1 MTSISVAEYVCARLR
16 CRARLPTLR
25 STVVAGTLRVHPA
38 LPRCLLLLALCAAAP
53 RLAADVIL
61 HAFNWRYA
69 EVAGAAPEIAARGYR
84 AVLVAPPLRSEGNE
98 WWARYQPQ
106 DYRVIDHPLGDTRD
120 FLAMTAALSAADVDT
135 HADLLLNHMANEAWR
150 RPDLDYPGRRVLDLY
165 AADPLRHEALR
176 LFGDLTANLY
186 ATGDFHP
193 PFCIGDYQDPWQVQF
208 GRLCGGPGDPGLPDL
223 TDNRHVVATQ
233 RQYVRALRALG
244 VQGFRVDAAKHMGYK
259 HLLAVLS
266 PDIVGDAFVYGEVIT
281 GGGAGHPEYTRFLA
295 PYLELTGHAAY
306 DFPLHASLRR
316 AFAFGGLMGEL
327 VGMEARGQALPDDR
341 AVTFTLTHDMPNNTG
356 FRGQLL
362 DPVDE
367 TLAYAFVLGRHSG
380 RPLLYSDHNESGDGR
395 WVDAWRR
402 ADLTAM
408 IGFRAA
414 AEGTDMA
421 VLAHGLCHL
430 VFRRGGVGLVAI
442 NKCGY
447 TETVTISLVKSP
459 LRWGEPY
466 RALLGGEDLLIA
478 GRTLSLNLPP
488 RSARMWLLEP

>member
-1 MTSISVAEYVCARLR
+1 M
-16 CRARLPTLR
+16 
-25 STVVAGTLRVHPA
+25 VVAVNERIVRPA
-38 LPRCLLLLALCAAAP
+38 LPRCLFALLLLVTAEAV
-53 RLAADVIL
+53 AADVIL

-69 EVAGAAPEIAARGYR
+69 DVATAAPEIAARGYR

-106 DYRVIDHPLGDTRD
+106 DYRVIDHPLGDTQD
-120 FLAMTAALSAADVDT
+120 FLAMTAALSAAGVDT

-165 AADPLRHEALR
+165 AADPLRHERLR
-176 LFGDLTANLY
+176 LFGDLSSNLY
-186 ATGDFHP
+186 SAADFNA
-193 PFCIGDYQDPWQVQF
+193 PFCISDYNDPAQVQS

-223 TDNRHVVATQ
+223 SDNRHVIAAQ
-233 RQYVRALRALG
+233 RTYVRALRAAG
-244 VQGFRVDAAKHMGYK
+244 VSGFRVDAAKHMGYK

-266 PDIVGDAFVYGEVIT
+266 PDVIDEAFIYGEVIT
-281 GGGAGHPEYTRFLA
+281 GGGAGHPEYTAFLA
-295 PYLELTGHAAY
+295 PYLERTGHAAY

-316 AFAFGGLMGEL
+316 AFGFGGLMGEL
-327 VGMEARGQALPDDR
+327 VGMEARGQALASER
-341 AVTFTLTHDMPNNTG
+341 AVTFTLTHDMPNNAG

-367 TLAYAFVLGRHSG
+367 TLAYAFVLGRAGG

-414 AEGTDMA
+414 VDGTDMA

-430 VFRRGGVGLVAI
+430 VFRRGGLGLVAI

-447 TETVTISLVKSP
+447 AETVTISLPKSP
-459 LRWGEPY
+459 LQWGVPY
-466 RALLGGEDLLIA
+466 RALLGGDDLTIT
-478 GRTLSLNLPP
+478 GRTLTLNLPP
-488 RSARMWLLEP
+488 RSARMWRIEP